1 MTHKVAGITGR
12 AAQAVLVRQ
21 ELRHMAHAERPV
33 KAADGPQ
40 RAGQALALA
49 RQGVEQAEQHKGCRG
64 GVAGVP
70 AESCCTLSKS
80 ASTHSTAPG
89 V

>member
-1 MTHKVAGITGR
+1 
-12 AAQAVLVRQ
+12 
-21 ELRHMAHAERPV
+21 MAHAERPV

-40 RAGQALALA
+40 RGVRPSRCA

-64 GVAGVP
+64 GVARRSGG
-70 AESCCTLSKS
+70 ERCTLSKS